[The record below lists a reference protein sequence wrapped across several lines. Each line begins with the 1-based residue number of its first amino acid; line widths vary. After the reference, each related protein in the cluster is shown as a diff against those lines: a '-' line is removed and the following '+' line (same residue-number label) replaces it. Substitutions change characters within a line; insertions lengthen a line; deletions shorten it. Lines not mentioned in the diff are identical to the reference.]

1 MNEAHYTNLRNYLE
15 EIAQNTKRILD
26 LLEAQ
31 AAPAK
36 TTDAH
41 LDAVTQ
47 KAPAKKATTT
57 KKGK

>member
-1 MNEAHYTNLRNYLE
+1 MNDGMYTNLRNYLE

-31 AAPAK
+31 KAPAK
-36 TTDAH
+36 TAEE
-41 LDAVTQ
+41 TQ
-47 KAPAKKATTT
+47 KAPTKKAATT